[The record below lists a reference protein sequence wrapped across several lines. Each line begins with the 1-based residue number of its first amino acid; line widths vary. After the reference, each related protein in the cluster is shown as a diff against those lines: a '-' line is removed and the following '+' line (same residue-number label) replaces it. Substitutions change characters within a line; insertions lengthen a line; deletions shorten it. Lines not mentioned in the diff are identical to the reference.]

1 MGLCFL
7 RCLGRSRCS
16 HPVPNSDT
24 IKPIIGMI
32 SRKQA
37 ISKNCKVGLLLSEK
51 AEYGRGVLLGIANFA
66 KDHPN
71 WQFRLESPTLTGL
84 QLLARWEPDGLIV
97 MLNHK
102 EFIPDLL
109 ALKKPHVNVCKL
121 PGAMDVLR
129 VQSDDQV
136 AGRLGAEHL
145 LDRRAATYGFVGL
158 EDGEYV
164 EVRAKAFAETIQ
176 GVGHSCVTSLRLRMD
191 RGESE
196 KSRLSSWLR
205 KCIKPLAVM
214 TSNDAC
220 GRLVLE
226 ACREMNLSIPDE
238 VAVLGVDNDDPVSR
252 LVWPGLSSIAL
263 ATEQIG
269 QAAARLLDRSLTGK
283 PLPSTCLFIAPLG
296 VVVRGSTQQTTVSD
310 PFLAKVMT
318 AIYEG
323 AAGPLS
329 VDDLLKVVPLSRAS
343 LERRFRQFLN
353 RTPLQE
359 IRRVRIAH
367 VRQLL
372 MATDLPLKN
381 IASRCGYSAAS
392 RLIESFQQE
401 TGQSPSSYRTQIAT
415 ERESA
420 ATDGKA

>member
-1 MGLCFL
+1 M
-7 RCLGRSRCS
+7 
-16 HPVPNSDT
+16 T
-24 IKPIIGMI
+24 
-32 SRKQA
+32 SRKRA
-37 ISKNCKVGLLLSEK
+37 NSNICKIGLLLSEK

-71 WQFRLESPTLTGL
+71 LQFRLEAPTIQGL
-84 QLLARWEPDGLIV
+84 RLLARWEPDGLIV

-102 EFIPDLL
+102 GFIPDLMT
-109 ALKKPHVNVCKL
+109 LKKPYVNVCKL
-121 PGAMDVLR
+121 PGSTDVLR

-136 AGRLGAEHL
+136 VGRLGAEHL

-164 EVRAKAFAETIQ
+164 EVRAKAFAKTIH
-176 GVGHSCVTSLRLRMD
+176 GAGHPGVTSLRLRSD
-191 RGESE
+191 PGESE

-205 KCIKPLAVM
+205 QCVKPLAVM

-226 ACREMNLSIPDE
+226 VCREMNLSIPDE
-238 VAVLGVDNDDPVSR
+238 VAVLGVDNDDPASR

-269 QAAARLLDRSLTGK
+269 QAAARLLNRSLTGR
-283 PLPSTCLFIAPLG
+283 PLPRTCLFIAPLG
-296 VVVRGSTQQTTVSD
+296 VVLRGSTQQTTVSD
-310 PFLAKVMT
+310 PFLAKAIT

-372 MATDLPLKN
+372 MATDLPLKD

-401 TGQSPSSYRTQIAT
+401 TGQSLSSYRRQIALK
-415 ERESA
+415 RESA
-420 ATDGKA
+420 NTDGKA